1 MDKGLILLILNI
13 VFALFIVVGFLMG
26 LKGLKKSGLK
36 FICFIVAFVIAI
48 FITPLVSKSIMQ
60 IKVTFNG
67 NLMSLNDIILSYLNS
82 SPQIAEIT
90 NASPTMQVLIQ
101 NIPLMVG
108 NVFVFVILTY
118 ILAFLSWIVYLVLAS
133 VFIKKD
139 EKLKDEKGNVIKVKT
154 KKYRILGGLIGA
166 LQGLIFVFI
175 TFLPFSGLIGMVND
189 LTVQTA
195 LAQEQISDNNISP
208 SAQFI
213 KDNIPVEVQG
223 IFDAYGSSAIAKM
236 SGLFNLD
243 DACFNNVSTIT
254 VDNIKISLRTEVM
267 NISKVYDNVEFLF
280 NVDLSSLNTL
290 KILDYNKLNNAIEY
304 IFNSNILKATMPELV
319 DYGFDKIL
327 DLQDVKNN
335 NDLTE
340 LLKSIQNEIKLND
353 DVMNNLKT
361 EFSSVVGS
369 CKILVESK
377 LFDEIPFNGESFTNE
392 NLQNILDIL
401 TNDNKKV
408 FNDLIEQLF
417 YSKAL
422 NKGIIYVLNIGV
434 DKVEETLKD
443 MTNDKSLSV
452 GRIDIND
459 NKITLKKAEVQNLLS
474 NVINLM
480 EDFVDT
486 DFNSIKNDYRL
497 LFDMNLPN
505 IVTNIGSAMNVVQK
519 MTVFNDTGI
528 YDNIMTALTLTEYQ
542 KYIDFEILKNDN
554 TWLNETKML
563 SGVLQK
569 LDESQIISYIDK
581 VGDKYDVTNE
591 NVTKILKNLTQKT
604 EVNGQNKTLIRQ
616 IIEPL
621 YNSSACKKIIDFGF
635 EQLNNIINDLGSK
648 IDDNTRLGDINYEY
662 LHSESEKENI
672 FSFIDNVALYV
683 QNLNIDDLYEN
694 PFKTILN
701 SNLVQLGS
709 CMDFVKN
716 SLLFADK
723 QVEGKTVEGIYTN
736 FVDMLINT
744 EFSQYV
750 NFACFKENTF
760 SFNSEFAKITPIV
773 DELLNKQIIDSSQ
786 SIPLI
791 EYIIQIGNDQEG
803 WKTIFEQINNT
814 DLTNIFE
821 PLMKSKIFEPI
832 GVMVVNKINEQ
843 IKQVVGPYGDVI
855 TSIISSL
862 DSDEISQVV
871 DVLGAVS
878 EIITDITAPDFNLQD
893 MATGENAENLANLLN
908 KLQDNANSDGV
919 FKQSYDAMLEFI
931 ENDENIGTYVTD
943 LIDDYPQGQIDW
955 LDLFSKLPK
964 NEG

>member
-1 MDKGLILLILNI
+1 MDKGLIILILNI
-13 VFALFIVVGFLMG
+13 VFALFIVVGFLIG

-36 FICFIVAFVIAI
+36 FICFIVAVVFAI
-48 FITPLVSKSIMQ
+48 FLTPVISKSIMQ
-60 IKVTFNG
+60 IKITYNG
-67 NLMSLNDIILSYLNS
+67 SLMSLNDIILSYLNS
-82 SPQIAEIT
+82 SPQIAEVT

-108 NVFVFVILTY
+108 NVFIFVILTY
-118 ILAFLSWIVYLVLAS
+118 VFAFLSWIVYLVLAS

-139 EKLKDEKGNVIKVKT
+139 EKIKDEKGNVIKVKT

-189 LTVQTA
+189 LTMSTA
-195 LAQEQISDNNISP
+195 EAQEQIQNSNISP

-213 KDNIPVEVQG
+213 KDYIPVEIQN

-236 SGLFNLD
+236 SGFLNFD
-243 DACFNNVSTIT
+243 DVCFNNVSTIT
-254 VDNIKISLRTEVM
+254 VENIKISLRTEVI
-267 NISKVYDNVEFLF
+267 NIAKVYDNVEFLF
-280 NVDLSSLNTL
+280 NVDFSSLETL
-290 KILDYNKLNNAIEY
+290 KVLDYNKLDNAINY

-327 DLQDVKNN
+327 DLQDIKNN
-335 NDLTE
+335 QDLTE
-340 LLKSIQNEIKLND
+340 LLKSIQSEIKSND

-361 EFSSVVGS
+361 ELSSIVGS

-377 LFDEIPFNGESFTNE
+377 LFDEMPLGGKTFTNE
-392 NLQNILDIL
+392 NLKNILNIL

-408 FNDLIEQLF
+408 FNNLIEQLF
-417 YSKAL
+417 NSKAL
-422 NKGIIYVLNIGV
+422 NKGVIYVLNIGV
-434 DKVEETLKD
+434 DKVEETLKE
-443 MTNDKSLSV
+443 MTSDETLNI

-474 NVINLM
+474 NAINLM
-480 EDFVDT
+480 KDFVDV
-486 DFNSIKNDYRL
+486 DFNAIKNDYRL
-497 LFDMNLPN
+497 LFDMNLSN

-519 MTVFNDTGI
+519 MAVFNDTEI
-528 YDNIMTALTLTEYQ
+528 YDNIMTALTSTEYQ

-554 TWLNETKML
+554 TWLNESKIL
-563 SGVLQK
+563 SEVLEK
-569 LDESQIISYIDK
+569 IDKSKIISYIDK
-581 VGDKYDVTNE
+581 VGDKYEVTNE
-591 NVTKILKNLTQKT
+591 NITKILRNLTQKT

-621 YNSSACKKIIDFGF
+621 YNSNACKKIIDFGF
-635 EQLNNIINDLGSK
+635 EKLNIIINDLGSK
-648 IDDNTRLGDINYEY
+648 IDGSTKFGDINYEY

-672 FSFIDNVALYV
+672 FSFIDNIALYV
-683 QNLNIDDLYEN
+683 QNLNIDDLYKN

-723 QVEGKTVEGIYTN
+723 QVNGKNVEGIYTN
-736 FVDMLINT
+736 FVDALINT

-750 NFACFKENTF
+750 NFACFKESTF
-760 SFNSEFAKITPIV
+760 SFNNEFEKITPIV
-773 DELLNKQIIDSSQ
+773 DELLNKQIIVDNQ
-786 SIPLI
+786 SFALI
-791 EYIIQIGNDQEG
+791 EYIIQIGDEQDG
-803 WKTIFEQINNT
+803 WKTIFEQINST

-832 GVMVVNKINEQ
+832 SVMVVNKINEQ

-919 FKQSYDAMLEFI
+919 FKQSYDAMLEFV

-955 LDLFSKLPK
+955 LDLLSKLPK